1 MVRILY
7 VCLGNICR
15 SPMAVAVSR
24 RLAGER
30 GLAWEFTSAG
40 LDRYHEGAP
49 VDSRVRQVMEKY
61 GYDLS
66 GHRARVL
73 TPRMVKSATYVV
85 AMEPVLI
92 EGIRRRAGGWR
103 GIGKRVVHMGM
114 FLPGHPEG
122 VPDPYFSEGLEAFEE
137 VYRLLEE
144 GVPRLLDWVAER
156 VGVEKSGSA
165 GGESVGGS
173 GSSG

>member
-1 MVRILY
+1 MVRVLY

-24 RLAGER
+24 RLAGEW
-30 GLAWEFTSAG
+30 GWDWEFTSAG
-40 LDRYHEGAP
+40 LDRYHEGSPA
-49 VDSRVRQVMEKY
+49 DGRARQVMEKY

-73 TPRMVKSATYVV
+73 TPRMVKSSTYVV
-85 AMEPVLI
+85 AMEPELI
-92 EGIRRRAGGWR
+92 EGIRRRVRPWHR
-103 GIGKRVVHMGM
+103 FHRRVVHMGM
-114 FLPGHPEG
+114 FLPEHPEG
-122 VPDPYFSEGLEAFEE
+122 VPDPYFSEGIEAFEE
-137 VYRLLEE
+137 VYRLLEV
-144 GVPRLLDWVAER
+144 GVPRLLEWIAGR
-156 VGVEKSGSA
+156 VRVEKSGSA